1 MPYHITE
8 YSKQQAKK
16 LNVDVKPSSK
26 KNKKIDVIKN
36 DKVIASIGD
45 MKYINNDYPNYLK
58 SHGKEYADLR
68 RKLYKIR
75 HKNDLKIK
83 NTPGYWASRLL
94 W

>member
-1 MPYHITE
+1 MSYHITE

-36 DKVIASIGD
+36 NKIIASIGD
-45 MKYINNDYPNYLK
+45 IRYNDYPNYLK

-83 NTPGYWASRLL
+83 NTPGYWADKIL

>member
-1 MPYHITE
+1 MYHITD

-16 LNVDVKPSSK
+16 LNVDIKPSNK

-36 DKVIASIGD
+36 NTIIASIGD
-45 MKYINNDYPNYLK
+45 IRYNDYPHYLLSK
-58 SHGKEYADLR
+58 SHGKEYADQR

-75 HKNDLKIK
+75 HKNDIHIK
-83 NTPGYWASRLL
+83 NTAGFFANKIL